1 MAVDPPRAMPHA
13 PCPRAPCPPP
23 GERRGLEDQRG
34 QLFNELVRLLQVC
47 QPKMFLFENVP
58 GLARSRDEARAPMQL
73 VPCPALPPL
82 YLPYISS
89 TCPLYLP

>member
-58 GLARSRDEARAPMQL
+58 GLARSRDEARGLMQL
-73 VPCPALPPL
+73 TLSRTSSPTYPLHLP
-82 YLPYISS
+82 
-89 TCPLYLP
+89 